1 MEVWEIGIYMNTK
14 KVMVT
19 EITRAVPR
27 PKKWRFKFLNA
38 EEKTLLISF
47 VGTLHFFLWKTS
59 LNSG

>member
-38 EEKTLLISF
+38 EEKTHSF
-47 VGTLHFFLWKTS
+47 QSCHIAFS
-59 LNSG
+59 S